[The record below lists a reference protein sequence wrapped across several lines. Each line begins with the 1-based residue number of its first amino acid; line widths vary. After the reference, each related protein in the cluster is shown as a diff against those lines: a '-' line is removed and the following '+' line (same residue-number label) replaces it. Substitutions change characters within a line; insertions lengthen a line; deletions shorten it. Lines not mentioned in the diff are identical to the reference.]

1 MNKQKPQKQ
10 YNTGIQQQLFKARDN
25 QQQPIKGLNF
35 GDSLLQAD
43 MILKD
48 LITHWK
54 HSDKAIRQLTLEFE
68 AKRIYIKYNK
78 ENEYPLQ
85 RLLSYICDRIYEI
98 VDIDTFN
105 NLFFTYNICNILL
118 YFNKTLHK

>member
-1 MNKQKPQKQ
+1 
-10 YNTGIQQQLFKARDN
+10 
-25 QQQPIKGLNF
+25 
-35 GDSLLQAD
+35 

-48 LITHWK
+48 FITHWK
-54 HSDKAIRQLTLEFE
+54 HSDKAIRQLTQDFE
-68 AKRIYIKYNK
+68 AKRIYMKYNK

-85 RLLSYICDRIYEI
+85 RLLSLICDRIYEI

-105 NLFFTYNICNILL
+105 IIFFTYNICYIILL